1 MTRVVV
7 HIDKLVLRGIERAD
21 AAAVSAGIEA
31 QLQQMLVAPGMAASL
46 TDAGDHHRIKAGVVD
61 ASIAGGAHQLGRKAG
76 KRIVRGV
83 IS

>member
-31 QLQQMLVAPGMAASL
+31 QLQQMLVAPGMATKL
-46 TDAGDHHRIKAGVVD
+46 VDAGDHHRIKAGVVD
-61 ASIAGGAHQLGRKAG
+61 VSKAGGAQQLGRKAG

-83 IS
+83 TS